1 MQSLASQSST
11 PRPGERGLGGGRGG
25 LLDMLLITGFSTE
38 LALEFVRSLLSHEY
52 AIRDYPRKIS
62 KASWLDANGPCR
74 ITQQLV
80 VFGQTYLG

>member
-38 LALEFVRSLLSHEY
+38 LALEFSLEY
-52 AIRDYPRKIS
+52 AIRDCPRKIS